1 MHAARPGP
9 LLLSA
14 LLQHLGAASGGERPA
29 RPGPAP
35 GAPAWLPALGSAA
48 FGYWCAAL
56 LGLTSAAK
64 ARALLAGA
72 HGLHIRCFPAPGR
85 VRAPKPVRHDSVPS
99 RGDACGTR

>member
-1 MHAARPGP
+1 MHALRPGP

-14 LLQHLGAASGGERPA
+14 LLQHLGATSGGEHPA

-64 ARALLAGA
+64 VRALLAGA
-72 HGLHIRCFPAPGR
+72 HGLHFLSSSAPG
-85 VRAPKPVRHDSVPS
+85 
-99 RGDACGTR
+99 